1 MYVYY
6 AHVFWKALW
15 DSALTFNRSA
25 KHDVAILSSSL
36 LKQAHR
42 TSPSSGH
49 ASTNSR
55 LPFENP
61 CLPLK
66 GGVRVSPTLFT
77 MNIIN
82 YAQWCRDKSG
92 IQFDSIW
99 EIKFNQLIVVKFQ
112 TAD

>member
-15 DSALTFNRSA
+15 VSALTFNLSA
-25 KHDVAILSSSL
+25 KHNVAILSSSL
-36 LKQAHR
+36 LEQAHR

-66 GGVRVSPTLFT
+66 GGVGGKGEGIGANSRSMV
-77 MNIIN
+77 IIV
-82 YAQWCRDKSG
+82 R
-92 IQFDSIW
+92 
-99 EIKFNQLIVVKFQ
+99 
-112 TAD
+112 

>member
-36 LKQAHR
+36 LEQAHR

-66 GGVRVSPTLFT
+66 GGVRRIRSHAIMCYQMLVG
-77 MNIIN
+77 
-82 YAQWCRDKSG
+82 Y
-92 IQFDSIW
+92 
-99 EIKFNQLIVVKFQ
+99 
-112 TAD
+112 